1 MKKDMFGAYFR
12 KPGIDPDDKDVRICK
27 KYGWVRLICDS
38 VEILEYCHK
47 IDNFKI
53 VDIKR
58 YRDVYK
64 KRK

>member
-1 MKKDMFGAYFR
+1 MQKHILGGYFV

-58 YRDVYK
+58 YKDIYK